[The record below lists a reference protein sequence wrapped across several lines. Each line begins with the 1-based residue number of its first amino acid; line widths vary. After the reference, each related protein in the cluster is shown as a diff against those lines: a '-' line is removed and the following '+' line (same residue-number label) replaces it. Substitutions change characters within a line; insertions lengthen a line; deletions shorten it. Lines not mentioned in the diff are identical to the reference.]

1 MIPGD
6 YITSWRIR
14 APWATDAQVEQDL
27 VVSRALVTLFG
38 VPDLA
43 GALAFRGG
51 TALYKLHLTPPPR
64 YSEDIDLVQVRAEPI
79 GDTLNQM
86 RSVLDPWLGPPRWKL
101 KKGSVNLVYRFESED
116 RPPLRLR
123 LKIEIN
129 TREHFTEFGL
139 QRMPIEVDSRWFS
152 GSADVSTY
160 ALDELLGTKLR
171 ALYQRKKGRDLFDLW
186 HALETGRVD
195 VPRVVA
201 CFRRYMKEGGNSA
214 TRAEFEENLEG
225 KRRLPDFRD
234 DMGPL
239 LRPGFPWDVDV
250 AMDTVLERI
259 IAFLPGDPWKGSG

>member
-1 MIPGD
+1 MIPRD
-6 YITSWRIR
+6 YITSWRIH
-14 APWATDAQVEQDL
+14 APWASDAQVEQDL
-27 VVSRALVTLFG
+27 VVSRALVELFA
-38 VPDLA
+38 VPDLG

-64 YSEDIDLVQVRAEPI
+64 YSEDIDLVQIRAEPI

-101 KKGSVNLVYRFESED
+101 KEGRVNLLYRFESED

-129 TREHFTEFGL
+129 TREHFTELGL
-139 QRMPIEVDSRWFS
+139 QRMPLEVDSRWFS
-152 GSADVSTY
+152 GSARVSTY
-160 ALDELLGTKLR
+160 TLDELLGTKLR

-186 HALETGRVD
+186 HALETGHVD
-195 VPRVVA
+195 VPSVIA
-201 CFRRYMKEGGNSA
+201 CFRRYMKEGGNTA
-214 TRAEFEENLEG
+214 TRAQFEENLEG
-225 KRRLPDFRD
+225 KRGLPDFRE

-250 AMDTVLERI
+250 ALDMVLERI
-259 IAFLPGDPWKGSG
+259 IALLPGDPWKGSR

>member
-1 MIPGD
+1 MIPRD
-6 YITSWRIR
+6 YITSWRIH

-27 VVSRALVTLFG
+27 VVSRALVELFG

-64 YSEDIDLVQVRAEPI
+64 YSEGIDLVQVRAEPI
-79 GDTLNQM
+79 GNTLSQM
-86 RSVLDPWLGPPRWKL
+86 RSVLDPWLGPPRWQL
-101 KKGSVNLVYRFESED
+101 KEGSVNLVYRFESED

-139 QRMPIEVDSRWFS
+139 QRMPLEVDSRWFS
-152 GSADVSTY
+152 GSAEVSTY
-160 ALDELLGTKLR
+160 ALDELLGSKLR

-201 CFRRYMKEGGNSA
+201 CFPRYMKEGGNSA
-214 TRAEFEENLEG
+214 TRAQFEENLEG
-225 KRRLPDFRD
+225 KRRLPDFRE
-234 DMGPL
+234 DMRPL

-259 IAFLPGDPWKGSG
+259 IALLPGDPWKGFG